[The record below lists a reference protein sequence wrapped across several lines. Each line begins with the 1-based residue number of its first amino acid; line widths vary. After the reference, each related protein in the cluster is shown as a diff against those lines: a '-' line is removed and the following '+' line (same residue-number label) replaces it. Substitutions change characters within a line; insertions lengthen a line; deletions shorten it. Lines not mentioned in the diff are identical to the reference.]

1 MRASKSSASNSSN
14 TNNMS
19 GCEAISSNCVV
30 WQGPDLTCVDVCHG
44 DTISNVIAAL
54 CEQLVACCEEAS
66 INAFDIDNIN
76 QTTLNGGPAA
86 TLEELIQLIINNM
99 GSSTSTHGGS
109 SFDCD
114 DMQKCTMTVAECLRD
129 RTDATVM
136 SFDDY
141 INFLAV
147 QICDL
152 QDQIALSQTTITGNT
167 TRITALENQGEY
179 TTPTRV
185 TAGNLAGGA
194 VTAGQTYPI
203 DTLLDALD
211 TDYVTYRNATGEV
224 GTWNTAVSAQPA
236 NLQPLKKA
244 SWPASYNANPTVAGE
259 SLANAWAVADDLR
272 EYSESLEARIA
283 VIENNCCSSS
293 SGSYRM
299 LNATTEYMNG
309 ATCSAACTAAAPE
322 GDVAAACYPIWNSSG
337 ILFDTNVKAYLEAT
351 MTTEL
356 TNNQWYAICPG
367 GTTIVAKYSTTYP
380 HWTGNT
386 TCDGG
391 EACV

>member
-1 MRASKSSASNSSN
+1 MIASNSSASNNN
-14 TNNMS
+14 TNDMS

-30 WQGPDLTCVDVCHG
+30 WQGPDLPCVEICHG
-44 DTISNVIAAL
+44 DTISTVIAAL
-54 CEQLVACCEEAS
+54 CEQLIECCEEAAV
-66 INAFDIDNIN
+66 NGFDIDVIN
-76 QTTLNGGPAA
+76 QTTLEGGPAT
-86 TLEELIQLIINNM
+86 TLETLIQLIINNL
-99 GSSTSTHGGS
+99 GGGGGS
-109 SFDCD
+109 HGSEFDCD
-114 DMQKCTMTVAECLRD
+114 DVMQCIVNVEECLRSETTYTQMTLD
-129 RTDATVM
+129 SYL
-136 SFDDY
+136 SF
-141 INFLAV
+141 LSV
-147 QICDL
+147 LICDIL
-152 QDQIALSQTTITGNT
+152 QQIALLQAGQNGNEA
-167 TRITALENQGEY
+167 RIAVLESQGEY

-185 TAGNLAGGA
+185 AAGNLAGGA

-211 TDYVTYRNATGEV
+211 TDYVSLRTATGEV

-236 NLQPLKKA
+236 NLQPLIKA
-244 SWPASYNANPTVAGE
+244 SWPASYDANPTVAGE

-272 EYSESLEARIA
+272 EYSQSLEARIA

-322 GDVAAACYPIWNSSG
+322 GDVPAECYAIWNSSG
-337 ILFDTNVKAYLEAT
+337 VLFDSNVKAYLEST

-356 TNNQWYAICPG
+356 TNAQWYAVCPG
-367 GTTIVAKYSTTYP
+367 GTTVVAKYSTTYP

>member
-1 MRASKSSASNSSN
+1 MIASNSSASNNN
-14 TNNMS
+14 TNDMS

-54 CEQLVACCEEAS
+54 CEHLVVCCEEAS
-66 INAFDIDNIN
+66 INAFDIDVIN
-76 QTTLNGGPAA
+76 QTTLDGGPAT
-86 TLEELIQLIINNM
+86 TLEELIQLIINNI
-99 GSSTSTHGGS
+99 GGSTSTGHGD
-109 SFDCD
+109 FDCSD
-114 DMQKCTMTVAECLRD
+114 VMKCPITVAECLREQ
-129 RTDATVM
+129 TTQEVM
-136 SFDDY
+136 SLHDY

-147 QICDL
+147 LICDI
-152 QDQIALSQTTITGNT
+152 QDQIALLQAQITGNEQ
-167 TRITALENQGEY
+167 RITALEAQGEY

-185 TAGNLAGGA
+185 AAGNLAGGA

-211 TDYVTYRNATGEV
+211 TDYVTFRSATGEV

-236 NLQPLKKA
+236 NLQPLIKA
-244 SWPASYNANPTVAGE
+244 SWPASYDANPTVAGQ

-272 EYSESLEARIA
+272 EYSQSLEARIA

-299 LNATTEYMNG
+299 LDASTLYMNG

-322 GDVAAACYPIWNSSG
+322 GDVAAACYAIWNSSG
-337 ILFDTNVKAYLEAT
+337 ILFDTNVKAYLEST

-356 TNNQWYAICPG
+356 TNDQWYAICPG
-367 GTTIVAKYSTTYP
+367 GNTIVAKYSTTYP
-380 HWTGNT
+380 HLTGNT
-386 TCDGG
+386 TCDAGG

>member
-129 RTDATVM
+129 RTDATVK
-136 SFDDY
+136 SFDTETWRRY
-141 INFLAV
+141 L
-147 QICDL
+147 
-152 QDQIALSQTTITGNT
+152 
-167 TRITALENQGEY
+167 
-179 TTPTRV
+179 V
-185 TAGNLAGGA
+185 T
-194 VTAGQTYPI
+194 
-203 DTLLDALD
+203 
-211 TDYVTYRNATGEV
+211 
-224 GTWNTAVSAQPA
+224 S
-236 NLQPLKKA
+236 
-244 SWPASYNANPTVAGE
+244 
-259 SLANAWAVADDLR
+259 
-272 EYSESLEARIA
+272 
-283 VIENNCCSSS
+283 
-293 SGSYRM
+293 
-299 LNATTEYMNG
+299 
-309 ATCSAACTAAAPE
+309 
-322 GDVAAACYPIWNSSG
+322 
-337 ILFDTNVKAYLEAT
+337 
-351 MTTEL
+351 
-356 TNNQWYAICPG
+356 
-367 GTTIVAKYSTTYP
+367 
-380 HWTGNT
+380 
-386 TCDGG
+386 
-391 EACV
+391 

>member
-1 MRASKSSASNSSN
+1 MIPANSSASNNN
-14 TNNMS
+14 TNSMS
-19 GCEAISSNCVV
+19 GCEAISSNCVI
-30 WQGPDLTCVDVCHG
+30 WQGPDLTCVDVCEG

-54 CEQLVACCEEAS
+54 CEQLVVCCEEAS
-66 INAFDIDNIN
+66 INAFDIDVIN
-76 QTTLNGGPAA
+76 QTTLDGGPAT
-86 TLEELIQLIINNM
+86 TLEELIQLIINNI
-99 GSSTSTHGGS
+99 GGSTSTGHGD
-109 SFDCD
+109 FDCSD
-114 DMQKCTMTVAECLRD
+114 VMKCDITVAECLREQ
-129 RTDATVM
+129 TTQEVM
-136 SFDDY
+136 SLHDY

-147 QICDL
+147 LICDI
-152 QDQIALSQTTITGNT
+152 QDQIAILQAQINGNEQ
-167 TRITALENQGEY
+167 RITALEAQGEY

-185 TAGNLAGGA
+185 AAGNLAGGA

-211 TDYVTYRNATGEV
+211 TDYVTSRAVTGDV

-236 NLQPLKKA
+236 NLQPLIKA
-244 SWPASYNANPTVAGE
+244 SWPASYDANPTVAGQ

-272 EYSESLEARIA
+272 EYSQSLEARIA

-299 LNATTEYMNG
+299 LDATTEYMNG

-322 GDVAAACYPIWNSSG
+322 GDVAAACYAIWNSSG
-337 ILFDTNVKAYLEAT
+337 VLFDSNVKAYLEAT

-356 TNNQWYAICPG
+356 TNDQWYAICPG

-380 HWTGNT
+380 HWTDNT
-386 TCDGG
+386 TCDNCG
-391 EACV
+391 E